1 MNLTSNIQINLI
13 TTTTLPFKGNS
24 SIYNLLLELIDKNV
38 EIPPPV
44 GKGQIMDLVCKIFS
58 NPKYESEKNKI
69 TEIIISIDKK
79 KGTTIIKLINLIK
92 NFRPDDETFINSNYT
107 LLSNALEL
115 SPKNYL
121 DNLLNSVSDLKEKI
135 TNTLNKT
142 NPLELLKSIKELI
155 TKKGGVKNK
164 ISKKIV
170 KKSTK

>member
-13 TTTTLPFKGNS
+13 TTSTLPLKGNS

-92 NFRPDDETFINSNYT
+92 NFRPDDETFINS
-107 LLSNALEL
+107 
-115 SPKNYL
+115 KRQ
-121 DNLLNSVSDLKEKI
+121 
-135 TNTLNKT
+135 
-142 NPLELLKSIKELI
+142 
-155 TKKGGVKNK
+155 
-164 ISKKIV
+164 
-170 KKSTK
+170 